1 MYMNAI
7 TAHSLTL
14 SYQENIIIKA
24 LDVTIPK
31 GQITV
36 FIGGNGCGKS
46 TLLRSFA
53 RLLPPQKG
61 SILLDGGDIAKLP
74 TKQVARKLA
83 VLPQSPIA
91 PEGLTVL
98 QLVKQGRYPYQ
109 SWLQQWS
116 TEDEVAV
123 NKALKATGMET
134 FAERPID
141 SLSGGQRQRAW
152 IAMTLAQQTEVILL
166 DEPTTY
172 LDLSH
177 QIEILDLL
185 FELNQQEQR
194 TIVMVL
200 HDLNLASRYAN
211 HIIAISNQGIYA
223 QGRPEE
229 IITSTLVRDVFGL
242 EAQIVE
248 DPLFGT
254 PLCIPYGKGRKVI
267 HERNQHSYED
277 TKARDDQDKRNER
290 NESQDAVL
298 SHA

>member
-1 MYMNAI
+1 MNAI
-7 TAHSLTL
+7 MARSLTL
-14 SYQENIIIKA
+14 SYQENIIINE

-31 GQITV
+31 GEITV

-61 SILLDGGDIAKLP
+61 SILLDGKDMAKLP

-83 VLPQSPIA
+83 VLPQSPMA

-116 TEDEVAV
+116 KEDEVAV
-123 NKALKATGMET
+123 KKALKATGMEL

-200 HDLNLASRYAN
+200 HDLNLASRYAD

-229 IITSTLVRDVFGL
+229 IITSTLVRNVFGL

-254 PLCIPYGKGRKVI
+254 PLCIPYGKGRKVRY
-267 HERNQHSYED
+267 ERNVNTE
-277 TKARDDQDKRNER
+277 RDET
-290 NESQDAVL
+290 VL
-298 SHA
+298 TYV